1 MAVKIENTFH
11 VVQPIEMAW
20 ALLSDP
26 RRVVTCVPG
35 AQITEVIDDRNF
47 KGTISLKVGPSV
59 TDYKGQV
66 HIERLE
72 PEHYE
77 IEMVCKGQDVRGKG
91 SASMVMIG
99 KLLTLSDGTTEV
111 TAVSEVNVIG
121 LLAQLGSRMIQ
132 DVSGVI
138 FKDFV
143 KRFQQQLENA
153 NGEAIDP
160 NAKAEPVQAVRVVG
174 SAIGQA
180 VRRTFHR
187 KPEEAPEE
195 T

>member
-1 MAVKIENTFH
+1 
-11 VVQPIEMAW
+11 
-20 ALLSDP
+20 
-26 RRVVTCVPG
+26 
-35 AQITEVIDDRNF
+35 VIDDRNF